1 MWNGSEFG
9 NVGKKVA
16 ELQKKLEWLEL
27 QPLTPDMI
35 LSLKNARIELN
46 CWIDKEDDI
55 SRQRSRISW
64 LQSGDRNTRFFH
76 KKASTRYK
84 KNFIDG
90 LLDEDGRW
98 LDGDE
103 HVEELLLQYYERLFT
118 SSGPTNFKEIFEAVG

>member
-1 MWNGSEFG
+1 
-9 NVGKKVA
+9 
-16 ELQKKLEWLEL
+16 
-27 QPLTPDMI
+27 MI
-35 LSLKNARIELN
+35 RSLKNTGIELN
-46 CWIDKEDDI
+46 CWIDKEDDM

-76 KKASTRYK
+76 EKASARYK

-103 HVEELLLQYYERLFT
+103 HVEELLLQYYEWLFT
-118 SSGPTNFKEIFEAVG
+118 SGGPTNFKEILEAIG